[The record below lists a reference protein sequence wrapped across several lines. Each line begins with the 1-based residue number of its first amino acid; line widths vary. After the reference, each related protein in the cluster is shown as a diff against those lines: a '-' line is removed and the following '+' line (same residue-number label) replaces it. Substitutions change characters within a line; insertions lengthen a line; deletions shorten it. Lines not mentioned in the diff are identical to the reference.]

1 MTSISATPVDARWA
15 ELQAPR
21 DLAWEPGAITERSEA
36 IAFLQRFE
44 SRLCVYSGYVQKLYS
59 DYSFVVPQ
67 ADHGD
72 ITILPGEQAC
82 AFHDISAQAVEPTGV
97 YILPGEALGH
107 TGLYLKI
114 PSESRLVASRELPF
128 QAGLR
133 LLIQRYQARG
143 EPFLPVLL
151 KEELRGFE
159 ARLPSLHLHRI
170 NPARLGQS
178 ARLNSEAILAA
189 IVEHLLRLFRP
200 V

>member
-1 MTSISATPVDARWA
+1 MTPASAAAVDARWA

-21 DLAWEPGAITERSEA
+21 DLAWELGAITDRSEA

-67 ADHGD
+67 ADHGA

-82 AFHDISAQAVEPTGV
+82 AFHDIAAQAVEPTGV

-107 TGLYLKI
+107 SGLYLKI
-114 PSESRLVASRELPF
+114 PSENLLVASSELPF

-143 EPFLPVLL
+143 EAFLPVLV

-159 ARLPSLHLHRI
+159 ARMPSLHLHRLK
-170 NPARLGQS
+170 PAQCLEVG
-178 ARLNSEAILAA
+178 AG
-189 IVEHLLRLFRP
+189 LLPGNRP
-200 V
+200 GDASMRR